1 MYRHLFLDRTFHAL
15 ESDAKLVFQQ
25 LTNSPHAPI
34 AEMVDIIRLINRTL
48 LFVDRVLA
56 HLQDVRDDLK
66 EVFGRQQR
74 IVYATHLRLA
84 HLDVEFQAAHA
95 GKVEL
100 ARIEEHAFQQAIG
113 SLHSRRIAWTHLA
126 IDFEQG
132 VDWLA
137 DRVFLQSLRD
147 DNAHVVSL
155 RKENPKALDA
165 AFRNLLQFRGR
176 DFSVRFEQYFTGFSV
191 DDVGRS
197 VGAFELQRFDF
208 DFTNFCLAQAFE

>member
-25 LTNSPHAPI
+25 LANSPHAPI
-34 AEMVDIIRLINRTL
+34 SQMIDVVSLIDRTL
-48 LFVDRVLA
+48 LFVDGVLA
-56 HLQDVRDDLK
+56 HLQDVRDDLE

-100 ARIEEHAFQQAIG
+100 ARIEEHASQQAIG

-132 VDWLA
+132 IDWLA
-137 DRVFLQSLRD
+137 DCVFLQSLRD
-147 DNAHVVSL
+147 HDAHIVSL
-155 RKENPKALDA
+155 GKENSEALDA
-165 AFRNLLQFRGR
+165 AFSNLLQFRGR
-176 DFSVRFEQYFTGFSV
+176 DFSVSFEQYFTRFRV
-191 DDVGRS
+191 DDVGGS
-197 VGAFELQRFDF
+197 VGSFELQRFDF
-208 DFTNFCLAQAFE
+208 DFANFCFSQAFE